1 MSHII
6 IEVDEQIARAFTQA
20 DKQQQRNISMVISSW
35 LKKLVNTSSLNSYK
49 QMLDAMSDEAC
60 KNGLTPEKLEHLL
73 KEND

>member
-6 IEVDEQIARAFTQA
+6 IEVDEQIARAFMHA
-20 DKQQQRNISMVISSW
+20 DKQQQRSINKVISSW
-35 LKKLVNTSSLNSYK
+35 LKKIVNTSSLNSYK
-49 QMLDAMSDEAC
+49 QMLDAMSDEVY

>member
-6 IEVDEQIARAFTQA
+6 IEVDEQIARAFMHA
-20 DKQQQRNISMVISSW
+20 DKQQQRSISKVISSW

-49 QMLDAMSDEAC
+49 QMLDAMSDEAY

>member
-6 IEVDEQIARAFTQA
+6 IEVDEQIARAFMHA
-20 DKQQQRNISMVISSW
+20 DKQQQRSINKVISSW

-49 QMLDAMSDEAC
+49 QMLDAMSDEAY
-60 KNGLTPEKLEHLL
+60 KNGLTPEKLKHLL